1 MLKYTHIP
9 SKKIL
14 DGCKPILKFTKF
26 PKRAMKQPSKKR
38 KKKNTKYFRKEE
50 NA

>member
-1 MLKYTHIP
+1 MLKYTHIF
-9 SKKIL
+9 SKKNI

-38 KKKNTKYFRKEE
+38 KKNTKYFRKEE
-50 NA
+50 NT

>member
-14 DGCKPILKFTKF
+14 DGCKLILKFTKF
-26 PKRAMKQPSKKR
+26 PERAMKQPSKKR
-38 KKKNTKYFRKEE
+38 KKNTKYFRKEE